1 MLFDSSKPLVTDS
14 EGLLKSLPV
23 EAEPGSWK
31 GASRVVSSGL
41 CDLQVN
47 GFAGVDYNDP
57 SLTPKA
63 FEQSLFT
70 MLRTGVTTC
79 LPTIITGSEDWQTQ
93 CFLALEAGRNA
104 SNLAQAMVPGYHL
117 EGPFLNPEEGFR
129 GCHPAQWMGP
139 AKWDHFE
146 RLQKAAGE
154 RIRLI
159 TVAPEIKGVL
169 ELIPKWVEQG
179 ITVAIGHCNP
189 SRDILL
195 RAADAG
201 AALSTHLG
209 NGIPQMLPKT
219 DNPILGQL
227 AEDRFSASFIADGF
241 HQQPHVLGVY
251 LRAKQ
256 SIRTILV
263 TDGTAGSA
271 SLPGSYSVGPI
282 GIERQPEGMVY
293 IHGTRSLAG
302 SAATLSGCLANV
314 VNWYGTPFDEAIRWA
329 SEQPRRLIGLPET
342 LLVGKPQSQVVW
354 KMETQ
359 KPVVEQ
365 VHLGNWNLE
374 NL

>member
-57 SLTPKA
+57 SLTPEA
-63 FEQSLFT
+63 FEQSLFS
-70 MLRTGVTTC
+70 MLRTGVTAC
-79 LPTIITGSEDWQTQ
+79 LPTVITGSEDWQTQ

-104 SNLAQAMVPGYHL
+104 SNLAQVMVLGYHL

-189 SRDILL
+189 TRDILL

>member
-1 MLFDSSKPLVTDS
+1 MIFDPSKPPLTDS
-14 EGLLKSLPV
+14 AGLLKSIPV
-23 EAEPGSWK
+23 EAGPEIWK
-31 GASRVVSSGL
+31 RDTRVISSGL

-57 SLTPKA
+57 TLMPEE
-63 FEQSLFT
+63 FEKSLFA
-70 MLRTGVTTC
+70 MLSTGVTTC
-79 LPTIITGSEDWQTQ
+79 LPTVITGSEDWQIQ
-93 CFLALEAGRNA
+93 CFHALEAGRNA
-104 SNLAQAMVPGYHL
+104 SKLAQAMVPGYHL
-117 EGPFLNPEEGFR
+117 EGPFLNPEEGFC
-129 GCHPAQWMGP
+129 GCHPTKWMRS
-139 AKWDHFE
+139 ATWDHFE
-146 RLQKAAGE
+146 RLQEAAGG
-154 RIRLI
+154 RITLI

-169 ELIPKWVEQG
+169 DLIPKWVEKG
-179 ITVAIGHCNP
+179 IAVAIGHCNP
-189 SRDILL
+189 DRDTLL

-201 AALSTHLG
+201 ATLSTHLG
-209 NGIPQMLPKT
+209 NGIAQMLPKT

-282 GIERQPEGMVY
+282 VIERQPEGMVY
-293 IHGTRSLAG
+293 IHGTRILAG
-302 SAATLSGCLANV
+302 SSATLSGCLANV
-314 VNWYGTPFDEAIRWA
+314 INWYGTPFDEAIRWA
-329 SEQPRRLIGLPET
+329 SEQPRRLIGLPES
-342 LLVGKPQSQVVW
+342 LLVGKPKSQVVW
-354 KMETQ
+354 MIETQ

-365 VHLGNWNLE
+365 AHLGNWNLN

>member
-14 EGLLKSLPV
+14 EGLLKSPPV

-31 GASRVVSSGL
+31 GASRVFSSGL

-79 LPTIITGSEDWQTQ
+79 LPTIITGSEAWQTQ
-93 CFLALEAGRNA
+93 CFLSLEAGCNA

-129 GCHPAQWMGP
+129 GCHPAEWMSP

-146 RLQKAAGE
+146 RLQNAAGG
-154 RIRLI
+154 RICLI

-201 AALSTHLG
+201 ATLSTHLG
-209 NGIPQMLPKT
+209 NGIAQMLPKT

-241 HQQPHVLGVY
+241 HLQPHVLGVY
-251 LRAKQ
+251 LRVKQ
-256 SIRTILV
+256 SNRTILV

-271 SLPGSYSVGPI
+271 ALPGRYSLGPTR
-282 GIERQPEGMVY
+282 IERQLEGMVY
-293 IHGTRSLAG
+293 INGTRSLAG
-302 SAATLSGCLANV
+302 SAATLSSCLANV

-329 SEQPRRLIGLPET
+329 SEKPRSLIGLPES
-342 LLVGKPQSQVVW
+342 LLVGEPISQVVW

-359 KPVVEQ
+359 KPVVER
-365 VHLGNWNLE
+365 VHFGNWNLE